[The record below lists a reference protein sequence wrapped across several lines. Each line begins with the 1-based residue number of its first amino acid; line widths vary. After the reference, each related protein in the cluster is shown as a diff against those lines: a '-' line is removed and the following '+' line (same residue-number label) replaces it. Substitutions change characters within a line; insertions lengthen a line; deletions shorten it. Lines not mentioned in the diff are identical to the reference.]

1 MDDGHAT
8 ARLINDLRDA
18 INKSAAIAFTATP
31 DPWTIRQLG
40 RHDQAAI
47 VTDSGRRTPAG
58 LPADAEFIGEM
69 RSTRGTADAIHAVHH
84 DPGKVLRGCQADT
97 KTLVRCEEAFMAGN
111 ELLTHFAEQTL
122 REMAERYGLRQEARR
137 G

>member
-1 MDDGHAT
+1 VDDGYAT

-18 INKSAAIAFTATP
+18 INKSAAIAFAATP
-31 DPWTIRQLG
+31 SPWTVRQLG

-47 VTDSGRRTPAG
+47 VTDSGHRTPAG

-69 RSTRGTADAIHAVHH
+69 RSTRGTSDAIHAAHH
-84 DPGKVLRGCQADT
+84 DPVNVMRGCQADT
-97 KTLVRCEEAFMAGN
+97 STLVRCEEAFMAGD
-111 ELLTHFAEQTL
+111 ELLTHFAKQTL
-122 REMAERYGLRQEARR
+122 REMAERYGLNEVARR

>member
-18 INKSAAIAFTATP
+18 ILKTAAIARAATP
-31 DPWTIRQLG
+31 GPWTIRQLG

-47 VTDSGRRTPAG
+47 VTDPGRRAAAG
-58 LPADAEFIGEM
+58 LPADGEFIGEM
-69 RSTRGTADAIHAVHH
+69 RSARGVADTIHAVRH
-84 DPGKVLRGCQADT
+84 DPENVLSSCQSDT
-97 KTLVRCEEAFMAGN
+97 ATLVRCEEAFMAGN
-111 ELLTHFAEQTL
+111 ELLTHFAKQTL
-122 REMAERYGLRQEARR
+122 REMAERYRLAQGVRR